1 MDKVDFEYTRDSLN
15 SEECKSHYSS
25 SNKTREPRSLHRSFP
40 LIILSFSLKKPNPE
54 YKVSQ
59 TKLLVFPKLSFL
71 YHLCALNK
79 ITLIK
84 LSEIITIRQQ
94 ADLISKVRSANWRKT
109 SISQQKCNN
118 GIRLA
123 ELSGSTVWRSWF
135 PNNKRHIPRLVN
147 CAISMSNEVICEADR
162 LLLRYAGGATRW
174 LLPDKRDHSS
184 SLSQRENNVAS
195 LERCP
200 SPVNLQFSSTK
211 IRWKMELIKIVLPRI
226 LRFSNRAWFRDEK
239 LSKACFAESFNSFRD
254 SKRDTHLECRF

>member
-59 TKLLVFPKLSFL
+59 TKLLVFSKLSFL

-79 ITLIK
+79 I
-84 LSEIITIRQQ
+84 IRNHHDPT
-94 ADLISKVRSANWRKT
+94 AGRFNFESKRCANWRKT

-200 SPVNLQFSSTK
+200 SQVNLQFSSTK

-226 LRFSNRAWFRDEK
+226 LRFSNRARLRDEK
-239 LSKACFAESFNSFRD
+239 LSKACFTESFNSFRD

>member
-59 TKLLVFPKLSFL
+59 TKLLAFSKLSFL

-79 ITLIK
+79 IIRNHHDPTAGRFNFESKECK
-84 LSEIITIRQQ
+84 LE
-94 ADLISKVRSANWRKT
+94 WKT

-200 SPVNLQFSSTK
+200 SQVNLQFSSTK

-226 LRFSNRAWFRDEK
+226 LRFSNRARLRDEK
-239 LSKACFAESFNSFRD
+239 LSKACFTESFNSFRD

>member
-40 LIILSFSLKKPNPE
+40 LIIPSFSLKKPNPE

-59 TKLLVFPKLSFL
+59 TKMLAFSKLSFL

-79 ITLIK
+79 I
-84 LSEIITIRQQ
+84 IRNHHDPT
-94 ADLISKVRSANWRKT
+94 ADRFNFESKRSANWRKT

-200 SPVNLQFSSTK
+200 SQVNLQFSSTK

-226 LRFSNRAWFRDEK
+226 LRFSNRARLRDEK
-239 LSKACFAESFNSFRD
+239 LSKACFTESFNSFRD

>member
-1 MDKVDFEYTRDSLN
+1 M
-15 SEECKSHYSS
+15 
-25 SNKTREPRSLHRSFP
+25 P
-40 LIILSFSLKKPNPE
+40 
-54 YKVSQ
+54 
-59 TKLLVFPKLSFL
+59 
-71 YHLCALNK
+71 
-79 ITLIK
+79 LIK

-94 ADLISKVRSANWRKT
+94 ADLISKVKGVQIGEKHRFRRRE
-109 SISQQKCNN
+109 QQKCNN

-200 SPVNLQFSSTK
+200 SQVNLQFSSAK

-226 LRFSNRAWFRDEK
+226 LRFSNRARLRDEK
-239 LSKACFAESFNSFRD
+239 LSKACFTESFNSFRD

>member
-1 MDKVDFEYTRDSLN
+1 M
-15 SEECKSHYSS
+15 
-25 SNKTREPRSLHRSFP
+25 P
-40 LIILSFSLKKPNPE
+40 
-54 YKVSQ
+54 
-59 TKLLVFPKLSFL
+59 
-71 YHLCALNK
+71 
-79 ITLIK
+79 LIK

-94 ADLISKVRSANWRKT
+94 ADLISKVKGVQIEEKHRFRRRE
-109 SISQQKCNN
+109 QQKCNN

-200 SPVNLQFSSTK
+200 SQVNLQFSSAKMRVWMENGIDKNRFASNSSILESRSTQ
-211 IRWKMELIKIVLPRI
+211 RWEA
-226 LRFSNRAWFRDEK
+226 F
-239 LSKACFAESFNSFRD
+239 ESLFYRKF
-254 SKRDTHLECRF
+254 